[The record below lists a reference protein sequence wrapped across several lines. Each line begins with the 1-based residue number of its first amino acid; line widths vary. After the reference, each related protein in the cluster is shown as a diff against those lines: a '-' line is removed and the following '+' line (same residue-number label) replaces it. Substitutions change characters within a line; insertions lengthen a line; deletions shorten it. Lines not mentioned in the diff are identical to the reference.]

1 MTRTISIQGRW
12 DKAAK
17 VWTVTSHDVA
27 GLIIEADNWEMVIRE
42 IELVVPDLMNLSGQ
56 L

>member
-1 MTRTISIQGRW
+1 MKCAISIQGRW
-12 DKAAK
+12 DKDAK

-27 GLIIEADNWEMVIRE
+27 GLVIEAGNWEMVIRE
-42 IELVVPDLMNLSGQ
+42 IELILPDFLEISGQ